1 MSELCSVSVNTGLFT
16 VITVSCEPLSQ
27 STKVQDILEKYGS
40 HVQAFACIN
49 PMLQANLR
57 RPDGELKF
65 WERLHGT
72 EDLVEDGLL
81 SIHRQIIECH
91 SVAKSTITT
100 PKNCMVIVEMF
111 LK

>member
-57 RPDGELKF
+57 RPDGELKC
-65 WERLHGT
+65 WERLH
-72 EDLVEDGLL
+72 EDLVEDGLYPFIDRSL
-81 SIHRQIIECH
+81 NVIQL
-91 SVAKSTITT
+91 
-100 PKNCMVIVEMF
+100 PKARLRH
-111 LK
+111 LKTAW